1 MRAGLLIIG
10 LWLAATLAA
19 ALGPAPGVD
28 LAAALRPP
36 GAGAAFG
43 TDPLGRSL
51 AVLMA
56 EGGGT
61 ALLIALPATLLAAL
75 AGSLLGVLAGLR
87 GGAVDQLIVAASSV
101 VLAVPG
107 LLLALTLAA
116 LVGPRLETLIAA
128 LAFAGW
134 PVFARLARSRTQALA
149 GEAFVLAAHAAGLPR
164 RRVMTRH
171 IAPTLAGT
179 LWVQAAF
186 TAGGAVLAEGGL
198 AFLGLGDPTRASLG
212 ALTAEGLRHIR
223 TAPHLAL
230 LPALATATLVLAF
243 NLIGESLAAR
253 ARGN

>member
-1 MRAGLLIIG
+1 LFIVLG
-10 LWLAATLAA
+10 WLGTALVA
-19 ALGPAPGVD
+19 ALAPPPVVD

-36 GAGAAFG
+36 GPGSPAG

-51 AVLMA
+51 ALLIA

-61 ALLIALPATLLAAL
+61 ALLIALPATWLAAVI
-75 AGSLLGVLAGLR
+75 GSALGVLAGLR
-87 GGAVDQLIVAASSV
+87 GGLPDRLIVAATSV

-116 LVGPRLETLIAA
+116 LFGPRIENIIAA
-128 LAFAGW
+128 VALAGW
-134 PVFARLARSRTQALA
+134 PVFARLARSRSQALA
-149 GEAFVLAAHAAGLPR
+149 GEAFVVAARAAGLPGLR
-164 RRVMTRH
+164 IMTH
-171 IAPTLAGT
+171 HVAPALAGT

-230 LPALATATLVLAF
+230 LPALATTSLVLAF

-253 ARGN
+253 ARGD